1 MSDLDTGAA
10 PAAAEPSSASND
22 QVVQTP
28 NPIRTDPQPA
38 AKEPAKPEAEKPSA
52 RDAIAKAREK
62 VAEQEKADATT
73 KAVKSEPAKTDPAK
87 AAAKETDKAVDKSAP
102 KPSTDNRDEGGRY
115 KGKDAASEVQQP
127 QQKASDSQDTQQPQ
141 KPRYEAPKRFSSD
154 VAASADW
161 AKTPESVQAAVH
173 RVQREMEDGIT
184 KYKTSHDRY
193 ETFREIDEI
202 AKSNGHELRQSLDKV
217 VAIEQAFA
225 RNPVEGFQRI
235 CDHFGLNM
243 RELAGHIAGQKPEDV
258 QVQQEG
264 TINELRRELADLK
277 QQITGV
283 STGFQQQQTAA
294 TSKEVEA
301 FASQPEYARFYDI
314 MGDIAFFLKS
324 DKVDPGLLPMD
335 RLKAAYQLADRLNP
349 DPNPKP
355 ATTTAPASDA
365 VAAKASDATSEALA
379 AQTRKGGKS
388 ITGAPNAGE
397 DVADREPS
405 SSVRDSIKRALAQA
419 G

>member
-1 MSDLDTGAA
+1 MSEFDTGAA
-10 PAAAEPSSASND
+10 PAAAEPSTASNE

-28 NPIRTDPQPA
+28 NPIRTDSQPA
-38 AKEPAKPEAEKPSA
+38 AKEPSKPEDKPSA
-52 RDAIAKAREK
+52 RDAIARARDK
-62 VAEQEKADATT
+62 VAEQEKADAAS
-73 KAVKSEPAKTDPAK
+73 KPVKSEAAKGDPAK
-87 AAAKETDKAVDKSAP
+87 AGAKEADKVADRPAP
-102 KPSTDNRDEGGRY
+102 KVSSENRDDGGRY
-115 KGKDAASEVQQP
+115 KGKDAVTEGQQP
-127 QQKASDSQDTQQPQ
+127 PAKVAEASDTQQQ

-243 RELAGHIAGQKPEDV
+243 RQLAAHIAGQKPEDV

-264 TINELRRELADLK
+264 TISELKRELADLK
-277 QQITGV
+277 QQISGV

-314 MGDIAFFLKS
+314 MDDIAFFLKS
-324 DKVDPGLLPMD
+324 DKVDPGLPPMD

-355 ATTTAPASDA
+355 ATTTASASDA
-365 VAAKASDATSEALA
+365 VAAKASDANSEALA

-397 DVADREPS
+397 DIADREPS
-405 SSVRDSIKRALAQA
+405 SSVKDSIRRAFAQA

>member
-1 MSDLDTGAA
+1 MSDIDTGAA
-10 PAAAEPSSASND
+10 PAAAEPSAASND

-38 AKEPAKPEAEKPSA
+38 AKEPAKTEEKPSA

-62 VAEQEKADATT
+62 VAEQEKSDAAN
-73 KAVKSEPAKTDPAK
+73 KPVKSDPAK
-87 AAAKETDKAVDKSAP
+87 ADLAKAGTKETDKPAP
-102 KPSTDNRDEGGRY
+102 KTSVENRDEGGRY
-115 KGKDAASEVQQP
+115 KQKEGGAETQQP
-127 QQKASDSQDTQQPQ
+127 QQKASEGDNAQSAP

-184 KYKTSHDRY
+184 KYKASHDRY
-193 ETFREIDEI
+193 ETFREFDEI
-202 AKSNGHELRQSLDKV
+202 AKSNGHELKQSLEKV

-243 RELAGHIAGQKPEDV
+243 RQLAAHIAGQKAEDV

-277 QQITGV
+277 QQISGV

-301 FASQPEYARFYDI
+301 FASQPEYSRFYDL
-314 MGDIAFFLKS
+314 MEDIAFFLKS
-324 DKVDPGLLPMD
+324 DKVDPGLPPID

-355 ATTTAPASDA
+355 ATTTASASEA

-405 SSVRDSIKRALAQA
+405 SSVKDSLRRAFAQA

>member
-1 MSDLDTGAA
+1 MSDIDTGAA
-10 PAAAEPSSASND
+10 PAAAEPSAASND

-38 AKEPAKPEAEKPSA
+38 AKESGKEEAPKPSA

-62 VAEQEKADATT
+62 VAEQEKADAAN
-73 KAVKSEPAKTDPAK
+73 KPVKSDPAKTDPAK
-87 AAAKETDKAVDKSAP
+87 AGAKETEKPAS
-102 KPSTDNRDEGGRY
+102 KPSNENRDEGGRY
-115 KGKDAASEVQQP
+115 KTKDGGAETQQQQP
-127 QQKASDSQDTQQPQ
+127 KAGEGNDVQTAP

-161 AKTPESVQAAVH
+161 AKTPESVQGAVH

-184 KYKTSHDRY
+184 KYKASHDRY

-243 RELAGHIAGQKPEDV
+243 RQLAAHIAGMKAEDV

-277 QQITGV
+277 QQISGV

-301 FASQPEYARFYDI
+301 FASRPEYARFYDL
-314 MGDIAFFLKS
+314 MEDIAFFLKS
-324 DKVDPGLLPMD
+324 DKVDASLPPID
-335 RLKAAYQLADRLNP
+335 RLKAAYELADRLNP
-349 DPNPKP
+349 DPNAKP

-365 VAAKASDATSEALA
+365 VAAKASDANSEALA

-405 SSVRDSIKRALAQA
+405 TSVRDSIKRAFAQA

>member
-1 MSDLDTGAA
+1 MSEFDTGAA
-10 PAAAEPSSASND
+10 PAAAEPSAASSE
-22 QVVQTP
+22 QVVQPP
-28 NPIRTDPQPA
+28 NPIRTDPQTAP
-38 AKEPAKPEAEKPSA
+38 KEPAKSEAEKPSA

-62 VAEQEKADATT
+62 VAEQEKAEAAS
-73 KAVKSEPAKTDPAK
+73 KPVKSDPAK
-87 AAAKETDKAVDKSAP
+87 ADLAKAGTKETDKPAP
-102 KPSTDNRDEGGRY
+102 KTSAENRDEGGRY
-115 KGKDAASEVQQP
+115 K
-127 QQKASDSQDTQQPQ
+127 QKEGGAETQQPQ
-141 KPRYEAPKRFSSD
+141 PKASEGDNAQSPPKPRYEAPKRFSSD

-173 RVQREMEDGIT
+173 RVQREMEDGIS
-184 KYKTSHDRY
+184 KYKASHDRY
-193 ETFREIDEI
+193 ETFREFDEI
-202 AKSNGHELRQSLDKV
+202 AKSNGHELKQSLEKV

-243 RELAGHIAGQKPEDV
+243 RQLAAHIAGQKAEDV

-277 QQITGV
+277 QQISGV

-301 FASQPEYARFYDI
+301 FASQPEYSRFYDL
-314 MGDIAFFLKS
+314 MEDIAFFLKS
-324 DKVDPGLLPMD
+324 DKVDASLPPID

-355 ATTTAPASDA
+355 ATITASASEA

-405 SSVRDSIKRALAQA
+405 SSVKDSLRRAFAQA

>member
-1 MSDLDTGAA
+1 MSEFDTGAA
-10 PAAAEPSSASND
+10 PAAADPSAASNE

-28 NPIRTDPQPA
+28 NPLRTDPQPA
-38 AKEPAKPEAEKPSA
+38 AKESAKDADTPKPSA

-62 VAEQEKADATT
+62 VNETEKTDAAN
-73 KAVKSEPAKTDPAK
+73 KPVKSDPAKAEPAKTNGKEPEK
-87 AAAKETDKAVDKSAP
+87 AAPKASTESRDDSGRS
-102 KPSTDNRDEGGRY
+102 KP
-115 KGKDAASEVQQP
+115 KDAAPEAQQQQAKAGEGNEGQQP
-127 QQKASDSQDTQQPQ
+127 A

-184 KYKTSHDRY
+184 KYKTGHDRY

-243 RELAGHIAGQKPEDV
+243 RQLAAHIAGQKPEDV

-264 TINELRRELADLK
+264 TISELKRELADLK
-277 QQITGV
+277 QQISGV

-314 MGDIAFFLKS
+314 MDDIAFFLKS
-324 DKVDPGLLPMD
+324 DKVDGNLPPMD

-349 DPNPKP
+349 DPNPKNVP
-355 ATTTAPASDA
+355 ASASEAVAAEASDA
-365 VAAKASDATSEALA
+365 NSEALA

-388 ITGAPNAGE
+388 ISGAPNAGE

-405 SSVRDSIKRALAQA
+405 SSIKDSIRRAFAQA